1 VPSPTTRT
9 VREPIVISVSPHR
22 LATMFVEV
30 ADSHSPEFDVVE
42 LLQMLADHIA
52 ELVPGATAGTLLA
65 DPQGRLH
72 YMAASDET
80 TKLLELL
87 QMEKQDGPCVDAF
100 HQRAPV
106 INTDLR
112 SAAQRWPQFAPHASA
127 AGFRSVHAFPLQ
139 RRDHA
144 VGALGIFGTTAGD
157 FDDTDLH
164 IVQSLATVA
173 AISLLHHRSLKHA
186 EDLAQQLQTALNS
199 RILIEQAKGAIAHAH
214 NISVDEAFTLL
225 RAYARRTNQRLQHL
239 AGQAV
244 TDPSLLPGLTSGGS
258 PT

>member
-1 VPSPTTRT
+1 MIT
-9 VREPIVISVSPHR
+9 VSPYR

-30 ADSHSPEFDVVE
+30 ADTHSPEFTVVE
-42 LLQMLADHIA
+42 FLQMLADPLA
-52 ELVPGATAGTLLA
+52 ELVPDATAGTLLA

-87 QMEKQDGPCVDAF
+87 QLEKQDGPCVDAF
-100 HQRAPV
+100 HQREPV
-106 INTDLR
+106 INTDLQ
-112 SAAQRWPQFAPHASA
+112 SAAARWPQFAPHACA

-139 RRDHA
+139 LREH
-144 VGALGIFGTTAGD
+144 VIGALGIFGTTPGD

-164 IVQSLATVA
+164 IVQSLADVA
-173 AISLLHHRSLKHA
+173 AISLLYHRSIKHA
-186 EDLAQQLQTALNS
+186 EGLAQQLQTALNS

-214 NISVDEAFTLL
+214 NISVDQAFTLL
-225 RAYARRTNQRLQHL
+225 RAYARRTNQRLQHV

-244 TDPSLLPGLTSGGS
+244 TDPSALPGLTSGGS